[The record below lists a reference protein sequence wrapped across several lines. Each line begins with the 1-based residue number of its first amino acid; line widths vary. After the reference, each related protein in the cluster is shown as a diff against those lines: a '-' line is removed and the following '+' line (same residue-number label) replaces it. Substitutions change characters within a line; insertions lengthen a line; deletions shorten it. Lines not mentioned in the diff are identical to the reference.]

1 MRERGFIAFVSIVLS
16 LICLYY
22 LSFTYYASKIEK
34 QASAYTKGNSEKEQ
48 YLDSISKDT
57 TNFLFL
63 EYNYAD
69 AKNRSLNL
77 GLDLKGGIN
86 VILQISE
93 RDLLLKISENS
104 KNPIFISALNQADN
118 KQKASGASDY
128 LELFFLAFQE
138 QKKIQKSNINLS
150 SSEIFGKKSLVD
162 QVDYSSPDEM
172 VEKVIRQKV
181 ETSIATAYDVIRSR
195 IDRFGVTQPNIQCVK
210 RSGRIL
216 VELPGVKDID
226 RVKKLLQS
234 TAQLHFYEVYQ
245 PQEVYAYLELLNKR
259 FLHRVKSTSF
269 YSSPELS
276 KNRVEAIIEKKNFA
290 KEKEAVDKV
299 KKGSFF
305 ELLNIQKAL
314 RLGNIGLVD
323 AENIDLVNKILSD
336 PQATELRPA
345 YLRSAKF
352 LWSAKP
358 EYTTGKKKFTLFA
371 IRSGVDGAP
380 AINGDVVVDSEK
392 SFDQFNKVIVNM
404 RMNSEGSRE
413 WRRITE
419 KNVNKRIAVVL
430 DDLVYTAP
438 VVNTMI
444 PDGRSQISGNFSIQE
459 ADDLIN
465 VLSAGKL
472 PTPAKIIQ
480 AEIVGPSLGKEAIQ
494 SGLNSSFIALGS
506 VFLWMLIYYT
516 TAGLYANLALVFNLL
531 FLFGILI
538 SLGAVVTL
546 PGIAGIVLTLAMAV
560 DANILLYE
568 RVKEELHKGKSLRKA
583 IDESYSFKG
592 ALSSIIDGQLTTLL
606 TGIILFIFGKG
617 PIQGFATTL
626 IIGIFTSLFSAIWL
640 TRWFIEC
647 HFSKKKHLSFFSK
660 LTEYFLKNIHWDFL
674 SKRRYAYIFSS
685 ILMVIGLISLASRG
699 LNLGVD
705 FVGGRTYVIRLDRVL
720 TPEKAADQIGRV
732 LIENGRH
739 SSPEV
744 KVFGKS
750 NQLKITTKYKATED
764 NPEVDD
770 ELVEKLYTA
779 LKSYLPAYLS
789 MEDFKNV
796 NEGQSLGILSSV
808 RVGPTVAKDITNGA
822 FLAVFFSLL
831 VVFIYILIRF
841 RKWQF
846 SLGAVISLLHDA
858 LVVLGVFSI
867 FYGFFPF
874 SLEIDQAFI
883 AAILTVIGYS
893 INDTV
898 IVYDRIREYISE
910 NPRRPFRKMTNEAIN
925 STLSRTINTSLIT
938 LFVLFVI
945 FVFGGE
951 TIRGFTFALLVG
963 IGFGTYSSVFV
974 STSLMYDFIKREL
987 KKSDKPYLE
996 KY

>member
-1 MRERGFIAFVSIVLS
+1 MRGKGFIAFVSVVLS

-22 LSFTYYASKIEK
+22 LSFTYYAYKIEK
-34 QASAYTKGNSEKEQ
+34 QASAYAKGDSEKERR

-69 AKNRSLNL
+69 AKSRALNL

-86 VILQISE
+86 VILQVSE
-93 RDLLLKISENS
+93 RELLLKISENS
-104 KNPIFISALNQADN
+104 KNPVFLSALNQADN
-118 KQKASGASDY
+118 KQKATGSADY
-128 LELFFLAFQE
+128 LGLFFSAFQE
-138 QKKIQKSNINLS
+138 QKKIQKSSINLS
-150 SSEIFGKKSLVD
+150 SSEIFGKKSLVG
-162 QVDYSSPDEM
+162 QVDYNSPDEV

-195 IDRFGVTQPNIQCVK
+195 IDRFGVTQPNIQRVE

-216 VELPGVKDID
+216 VELPGVKDVD
-226 RVKKLLQS
+226 RVKNLLQS
-234 TAQLHFYEVYQ
+234 TAQLQFYQVHQ
-245 PQEVYAYLELLNKR
+245 PQELYAYLELLNKR
-259 FLHRVKSTSF
+259 FLPREKSIDASVG
-269 YSSPELS
+269 SAE
-276 KNRVEAIIEKKNFA
+276 NGVEAIIEKKNIA
-290 KEKEAVDKV
+290 KEKEAVDKI
-299 KKGSFF
+299 KKGSLF

-314 RLGNIGLVD
+314 SLGNIGLVD
-323 AENIDLVNKILSD
+323 AENVEYVNKILSD
-336 PQATELRPA
+336 PQAMELRPA
-345 YLRSAKF
+345 YLRNAKF

-358 EYTTGKKKFTLFA
+358 EDTGGKKQFSLFA
-371 IRSGVDGAP
+371 VRAEADGAP
-380 AINGDVVVDSEK
+380 AMSGDVVVDSEK

-404 RMNSEGSRE
+404 RMNPEGTRE
-413 WRRITE
+413 WKRVTE
-419 KNVNKRIAVVL
+419 RNINKRIAVVL
-430 DDLVYTAP
+430 DGLVYTAP
-438 VVNTMI
+438 VVNTVI

-459 ADDLIN
+459 ADDLVN

-494 SGLNSSFIALGS
+494 SGLSSSLIALGL
-506 VFLWMLIYYT
+506 VLLWMLIYYT
-516 TAGLYANLALVFNLL
+516 TAGLYANLALVFNLI

-538 SLGAVVTL
+538 SLGAVLTL

-568 RVKEELHKGKSLRKA
+568 RVKEELHKGKSLRAA

-626 IIGIFTSLFSAIWL
+626 IIGIFTSLFSSIWL
-640 TRWFIEC
+640 ARWFIEW
-647 HFSKKKHLSFFSK
+647 HFSKAKRLSFFSK
-660 LTEYFLKNIHWDFL
+660 FTEYFLKNIHWDFL

-685 ILMVIGLISLASRG
+685 ILMVIGLISLATRG

-705 FVGGRTYVIRLDRVL
+705 FVGGRTYVVRFDRVV
-720 TPEKAADQIGRV
+720 TPEKAAEQIGKT
-732 LIENGRH
+732 LIENGRP

-764 NPEVDD
+764 SPEVDD
-770 ELVEKLYTA
+770 ELVEKLYIA
-779 LKSYLPAYLS
+779 LKPYLPAHLG
-789 MEDFKNV
+789 MQDFKNV
-796 NEGQSLGILSSV
+796 KEGQSLGILSSV
-808 RVGPTVAKDITNGA
+808 KVGPTVAKDITKGA

-867 FYGFFPF
+867 FYGFLPF

-910 NPRRPFRKMTNEAIN
+910 NPRRPFREMTNEAVN

-938 LFVLFVI
+938 IFVILVI

-974 STSLMYDFIKREL
+974 STSLMYDFIKHEL
-987 KKSDKPYLE
+987 KKADKSYLE